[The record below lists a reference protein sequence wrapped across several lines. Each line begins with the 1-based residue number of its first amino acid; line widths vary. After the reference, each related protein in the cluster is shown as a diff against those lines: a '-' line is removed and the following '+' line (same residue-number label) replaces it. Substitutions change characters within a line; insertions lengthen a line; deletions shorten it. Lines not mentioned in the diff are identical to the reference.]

1 VQAKRQDVATFGGQR
16 LSPLN
21 AVFTFQV
28 SLYVDEQALALLFY
42 IGKHLKE
49 MRGMSLK
56 EKVDNEKL
64 KVIEEL
70 LNNLR
75 FGELQ
80 ITVHEGKIVQINRIE
95 KKRFPA

>member
-1 VQAKRQDVATFGGQR
+1 
-16 LSPLN
+16 
-21 AVFTFQV
+21 
-28 SLYVDEQALALLFY
+28 
-42 IGKHLKE
+42 
-49 MRGMSLK
+49 MSVK

-70 LNNLR
+70 LHNLR

-80 ITVHEGKIVQINRIE
+80 ITVHEGKIVQINRTE

>member
-1 VQAKRQDVATFGGQR
+1 MISTIKKQR
-16 LSPLN
+16 PLIIRGSFSCLSEN
-21 AVFTFQV
+21 T
-28 SLYVDEQALALLFY
+28 S
-42 IGKHLKE
+42 KE
-49 MRGMSLK
+49 MKGMSVK
-56 EKVDNEKL
+56 EKADNEKL